1 MPRRPSG
8 QASTMPATSA
18 PAGEPGPLTEAGGT
32 ATPMRGRFRPPPRG
46 DARSKQE
53 ATRLPAQA
61 GVRADGHGRGCVRL
75 VAVASR
81 ASAQCSMT
89 AVVSIHRCGA
99 APEWRALQARF
110 TGFPFNSIPS
120 CE

>member
-61 GVRADGHGRGCVRL
+61 GIRADGRGRGCARL

-81 ASAQCSMT
+81 ALRPSAVDGGRFHSPLRGSSGM
-89 AVVSIHRCGA
+89 AGLAGA
-99 APEWRALQARF
+99 LHQ
-110 TGFPFNSIPS
+110 IPV
-120 CE
+120 